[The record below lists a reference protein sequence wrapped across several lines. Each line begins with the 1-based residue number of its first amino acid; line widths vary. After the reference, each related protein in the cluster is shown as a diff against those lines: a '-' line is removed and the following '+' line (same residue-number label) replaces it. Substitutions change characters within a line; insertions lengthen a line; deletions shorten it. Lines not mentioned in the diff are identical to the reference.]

1 MFRLYLR
8 VLGLLAPEKWLAML
22 LVLANLGLASVLF
35 IEPTLFGKVIDALT
49 GTKGG
54 SAPHLIAL
62 WALAGFAGIA
72 ASVLVSLYADR
83 LAHRRRQAAISL
95 YFEHAVGL
103 PLSYHA
109 DNHTGRLARI
119 MHTGTGNLFG
129 IWLGFFRD
137 HLTTLLAIVVMVPL
151 ALSKNWKL
159 GALMI
164 ALLVVFA
171 VSNAIAMRRTQTAQ
185 AEVEQLHHQIATRA
199 GDVLGNVTVVQ
210 SFTRLSSEVLEL
222 REMMRRVLEAQYP
235 VLRGWALLSVLNRA
249 ASTLTIV
256 AIFALGASLHGKG
269 EVSVGEIVT
278 FVGFS
283 MMLIGRLEQFAA
295 FISGLFFQSQSLRD
309 FFELLDQKPLVC
321 DDPTAPE
328 LPVPTRGAVEF
339 EHVNFSYDEKLPA
352 LRDISFKAPAG
363 STIALVGATG
373 AGKSTALSLL
383 YRADDPASGRILVD
397 GQDIRHVRLDSLR
410 RNISVVFQ
418 DPGLFYRSILDNL
431 RIGAPD
437 ANLDEV
443 AAAARAAEAHG
454 FIEAKPEGYS
464 TLVAE
469 RGRSLSGGERQRL
482 AIARAMLKNAPILIL
497 DEATSALDNI
507 TEARIQRA
515 LATLSRDRTTFVIA
529 HRLSTV
535 RNADLI
541 LVLDQGRLVEHGKFD
556 ELIAQN
562 GVFAALAEQGRF
574 SADALESPD
583 VVAPVENAVD
593 EVAIH

>member
-1 MFRLYLR
+1 MSMFRLYLR
-8 VLGLLAPEKWLAML
+8 VLGLLAPEKGLAIA

-35 IEPTLFGKVIDALT
+35 IEPTLFGQVIDALT
-49 GTKGG
+49 GKKGG

-72 ASVLVSLYADR
+72 VNAVVSLQADR

-137 HLTTLLAIVVMVPL
+137 HLTTLLAIVVMLPL
-151 ALSKNWKL
+151 AMMKNWKL
-159 GALMI
+159 GALMVG
-164 ALLVVFA
+164 LLVVFTL
-171 VSNAIAMRRTQTAQ
+171 SNAIAMRRTQKRQ
-185 AEVEQLHHQIATRA
+185 GEVEQLHHQIATRA

-210 SFTRLSSEVLEL
+210 SFTRLSSEVTEL

-235 VLRGWALLSVLNRA
+235 VLRGWAFLSVLNRA

-256 AIFALGASLHGKG
+256 AIFALGANLHGKG

-283 MMLIGRLEQFAA
+283 MMLIGRLEQFAS

-309 FFELLDQKPLVC
+309 FFELLDQKPLVH
-321 DDPTAPE
+321 DDANAPGM
-328 LPVPTRGAVEF
+328 PVPTRGAVEF
-339 EHVNFSYDEKLPA
+339 ERVSFSYDKTLPA

-363 STIALVGATG
+363 STIAVVGATG

-397 GQDIRHVRLDSLR
+397 GHDIRHVKLDSLR

-418 DPGLFYRSILDNL
+418 DPGLFYRSILENL
-431 RIGAPD
+431 RIG
-437 ANLDEV
+437 
-443 AAAARAAEAHG
+443 
-454 FIEAKPEGYS
+454 
-464 TLVAE
+464 
-469 RGRSLSGGERQRL
+469 
-482 AIARAMLKNAPILIL
+482 
-497 DEATSALDNI
+497 
-507 TEARIQRA
+507 
-515 LATLSRDRTTFVIA
+515 
-529 HRLSTV
+529 
-535 RNADLI
+535 
-541 LVLDQGRLVEHGKFD
+541 
-556 ELIAQN
+556 
-562 GVFAALAEQGRF
+562 
-574 SADALESPD
+574 
-583 VVAPVENAVD
+583 
-593 EVAIH
+593 